1 MWKSLRLIMRYLKYL
16 TKAKSKY
23 HIHSPFV
30 FELITR
36 VIENEFAYPEYLKAE
51 ATRQEML
58 NNHSSIEVVDFGAK
72 SGNKSYTSSFK
83 KISEI
88 AKNSAIAP
96 KYGQLLYRLVKHFE
110 PQTILEIG
118 TSLGI
123 STIYQALASP
133 QSKLFCIEG
142 CANTA
147 EKAQENF
154 NKLRLNNI
162 ELNIGNFDS
171 LLPVI
176 LKKIKTI
183 DFAFIDGNHR
193 KEPTINYFE
202 QCLPLT
208 TNNSVLIF
216 DDIHWSEGMEEAW
229 NHIIANSKV
238 TLSIDL
244 FFMGIIFFKKELCKQ
259 DFIIRH

>member
-1 MWKSLRLIMRYLKYL
+1 MLKSLRFFLRYLNYIS
-16 TKAKSKY
+16 KAKSKY

-36 VIENEFAYPEYLKAE
+36 VIENEFAYPDYKTAE
-51 ATRQEML
+51 AIRQEML
-58 NNHSSIEVVDFGAK
+58 GNNSLIETIDFGASAGK
-72 SGNKSYTSSFK
+72 QSYTTSFK

-88 AKNSAIAP
+88 VKNSAVSP
-96 KYGQLLYRLVKHFE
+96 KYGQLLYRFAKHFE

-133 QSKLFCIEG
+133 KSKIICLEG
-142 CANTA
+142 CANTT

-154 NKLRLNNI
+154 KKLYLNNI
-162 ELNIGNFDS
+162 ELYIGNFDT
-171 LLPVI
+171 LLPKVI
-176 LKKIKTI
+176 QKIQTI

-193 KEPTINYFE
+193 KDPTINYFE
-202 QCLPLT
+202 QCLPLASNDT
-208 TNNSVLIF
+208 VFVF

-229 NHIIANSKV
+229 HYVIAHPKV

-244 FFMGIIFFKKELCKQ
+244 FFMGIIFFKEELSKQ
-259 DFIIRH
+259 DFIIRY